1 MSRAVVLE
9 SQLWE
14 NGSDY
19 DNAGVNGRDKIM
31 EKSERVDRQ
40 WQLQDMHPTFRNGRV
55 TGSWMH
61 HTSKQ

>member
-1 MSRAVVLE
+1 MSRVVVLE

-31 EKSERVDRQ
+31 EKSEWVDRQ
-40 WQLQDMHPTFRNGRV
+40 W
-55 TGSWMH
+55 
-61 HTSKQ
+61 